1 MPANTQRP
9 VLIVGGSG
17 IVGRR
22 LAKVLRRLHP
32 GLPITI
38 GASDLA
44 KARALGDRDG
54 RCDRNRR
61 GGG

>member
-22 LAKVLRRLHP
+22 LAKVLCRLHP